1 MKWKMRFFNE
11 YKASYYKVIENY
23 IQNELHEVNFSK
35 DSKIRLSTLDYEHLK
50 FIELVNDSILPQ
62 FRSLSLHIHTES
74 DKIVNKFI
82 KNSFPKV
89 LKEFSLEGL
98 IQNNQNRDINQMIDI
113 SFYLNSL
120 LSSLKYVTEKLII
133 KYWVLHSDQISMIIN
148 LSRHIYHVA
157 FERCVIVG
165 DEYNFDKE
173 MNSDIQMLSFEGS
186 EFRTEKDGMN
196 SSEIIQAIQLAIASS
211 PNLCYSLEVKGLS

>member
-50 FIELVNDSILPQ
+50 FIELVNDSILPM

-74 DKIVNKFI
+74 DEIVNKFI
-82 KNSFPKV
+82 KNSLPKV
-89 LKEFSLEGL
+89 LKEFSLEGM
-98 IQNNQNRDINQMIDI
+98 IQNNQNEDINQMIDF
-113 SFYLNSL
+113 SLYLDSL
-120 LSSLKYVTEKLII
+120 LSSLKYVTDKLII

-165 DEYNFDKE
+165 DEYNFDEE